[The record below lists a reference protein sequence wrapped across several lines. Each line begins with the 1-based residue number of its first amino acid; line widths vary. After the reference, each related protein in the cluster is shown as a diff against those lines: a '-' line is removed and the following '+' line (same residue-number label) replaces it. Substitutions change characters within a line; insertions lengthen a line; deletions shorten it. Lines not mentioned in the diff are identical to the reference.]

1 MLNLKT
7 IQVYSAA
14 LAKNLKLNIK
24 NVLINTNYYN
34 KKLNSITPDRTFY
47 TPGRNLIAPLTKY
60 NISNYEIV
68 ESKIDWSYKKNFQ
81 EFEKLHNFSWLT
93 NLDRKNKKIIIQKI
107 ISDWLENYSNYKKLV
122 WNLEIVSDRIIFW
135 LSNLDIILTD
145 GREQFKKTLYAS
157 LIKQSNFVFKNIQ
170 DVNST
175 PNKIKA

>member
-7 IQVYSAA
+7 IQVYSSA

-81 EFEKLHNFSWLT
+81 ENKTTFLAGSLREKL
-93 NLDRKNKKIIIQKI
+93 
-107 ISDWLENYSNYKKLV
+107 E
-122 WNLEIVSDRIIFW
+122 
-135 LSNLDIILTD
+135 LSYFL
-145 GREQFKKTLYAS
+145 
-157 LIKQSNFVFKNIQ
+157 
-170 DVNST
+170 
-175 PNKIKA
+175 

>member
-1 MLNLKT
+1 MLYRLKKK
-7 IQVYSAA
+7 I
-14 LAKNLKLNIK
+14 
-24 NVLINTNYYN
+24 IN
-34 KKLNSITPDRTFY
+34 F
-47 TPGRNLIAPLTKY
+47 
-60 NISNYEIV
+60 
-68 ESKIDWSYKKNFQ
+68 
-81 EFEKLHNFSWLT
+81 
-93 NLDRKNKKIIIQKI
+93 LDRKNKKIIIQKI

-175 PNKIKA
+175 PNKIKACAAVILSGLVFNEISENSKKTLKELKKMMFGIQELAKSKVISK